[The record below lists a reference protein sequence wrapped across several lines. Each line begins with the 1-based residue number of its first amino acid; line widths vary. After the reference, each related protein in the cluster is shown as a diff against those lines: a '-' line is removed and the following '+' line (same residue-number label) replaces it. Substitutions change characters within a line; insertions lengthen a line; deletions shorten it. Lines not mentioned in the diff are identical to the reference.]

1 MRVRDRSEKQI
12 IRTTLIVVVFV
23 AALLFGAVFRILSG
37 HEILSSS
44 LIYAP
49 SVKVRYPG
57 SRTPQDTA
65 VSFYL
70 SIDNGDYER
79 AYELILEPRW
89 TELPASYRDAV
100 DAENGQFKGWTGERE
115 FLQRLRHEI
124 GPGGSGIKLNSVRAH
139 VLHELK
145 PDLYARA
152 FGING
157 LRSAYSVNVEGSI
170 LGACSIFSWKKEL
183 TVLQV
188 GRRYKVFLDGGKE
201 ANSFYY
207 QSWFTGFEKIG
218 DLRSSYLESSDTE
231 AVVNK
236 SILTHPLQYGG
247 SSEHSGDL
255 KIPTGCPCGGGS

>member
-1 MRVRDRSEKQI
+1 MRVRDHSKKQI
-12 IRTTLIVVVFV
+12 HRTTLIIVVFA
-23 AALLFGAVFRILSG
+23 AALLFGAAFRVLSG
-37 HEILSSS
+37 HEILLSS

-57 SRTPQDTA
+57 SRTPEDTA

-89 TELPASYRDAV
+89 TDVPASYRDAV
-100 DAENGQFKGWTGERE
+100 EAENGQFKGWTEERE
-115 FLQRLRHEI
+115 FLNRLRHEI
-124 GPGGSGIKLNSVRAH
+124 GPGGSGIKLNSVSAH
-139 VLHELK
+139 VLHELES
-145 PDLYARA
+145 DLYARA
-152 FGING
+152 FDING

-170 LGACSIFSWKKEL
+170 LGACSIFSWKKNL

-207 QSWFTGFEKIG
+207 QSWFAEFEKIG
-218 DLRSSYLESSDTE
+218 DLRSSYLEHSDTE
-231 AVVNK
+231 AEVNK
-236 SILTHPLQYGG
+236 SILTQPVQYGG
-247 SSEHSGDL
+247 SSEKDSDL

>member
-12 IRTTLIVVVFV
+12 IRTVVIVVIFA
-23 AALLFGAVFRILSG
+23 AALLFGTALRVLSG
-37 HEILSSS
+37 HEILLSS

-57 SRTPQDTA
+57 SRTPEDIA

-89 TELPASYRDAV
+89 TDAPASYRDAV
-100 DAENGQFKGWTGERE
+100 EAENRQFKGWTEERE
-115 FLQRLRHEI
+115 FLKRMRHEI

-139 VLHELK
+139 VLYELD

-152 FGING
+152 FGISG

-183 TVLQV
+183 TVLQM

-207 QSWFTGFEKIG
+207 QSWFAEFEKIG
-218 DLRSSYLESSDTE
+218 DLRSSYLERNDTE
-231 AVVNK
+231 AEVNK
-236 SILTHPLQYGG
+236 SILTQPVQYGG
-247 SSEHSGDL
+247 NSEQGSDL
-255 KIPTGCPCGGGS
+255 KIPIGCPCGGGS